1 MAISRYAVLGYPLG
15 HTMSPFIHK
24 MLFAVHGEQASYET
38 MELPPQALSQA
49 LPALRTLCGFN
60 LTIPH
65 KSAILPFLDALD
77 SRAALYGA
85 VNTVQCGEAL
95 TGYNT
100 DYLGFL
106 RALEDGGIPLAGS
119 VLLCGAG
126 GAAHMMACEAAMA
139 GCSLTIA
146 ARPSGLPRAQSLAAT
161 VLKKFPGAQARACTS
176 DSIRGDF
183 DLLLNA
189 TPAGMY
195 PHTDAM
201 PVGEQTVRRCGAV
214 FDAVYNPRET
224 LLLRTARQNGAKC
237 AYGMPMLVWQAAAAQ
252 ELWCGRPFSAQQI
265 APVIKQANWEMERV
279 FG

>member
-15 HTMSPFIHK
+15 HTMSPLIHEK
-24 MLFAVHGEQASYET
+24 LFAVHGVSAAYEKE
-38 MELPPQALSQA
+38 ELPPQELPQA
-49 LPALRTLCGFN
+49 LPALRKLDGFN

-65 KSAILPFLDALD
+65 KSAILPYLDELD
-77 SRAALYGA
+77 GRAARYGA
-85 VNTVQCGEAL
+85 VNTVKCGERL

-106 RALEDGGIPLAGS
+106 RALADAKIPLAGS

-126 GAAHMMACEAAMA
+126 GAAHMMAFEAASA

-146 ARPSGLPRAQSLAAT
+146 ARPSGLPRAEQLAQEIRQK
-161 VLKKFPGAQARACTS
+161 LPGAAVNVCTYEA
-176 DSIRGDF
+176 IEGDF

-195 PHTDAM
+195 PHPEVM
-201 PVGEQTVRRCGAV
+201 PVDGRTVRRCKAI

-224 LLLRTARQNGAKC
+224 KLLRTARQNGAKC

-252 ELWCGRPFSAQQI
+252 EIWNGLPFTADQV
-265 APVIKQANWEMERV
+265 APVIEEANWEMERV
-279 FG
+279 FR

>member
-15 HTMSPFIHK
+15 HTMSPFIHEK
-24 MLFAVHGEQASYET
+24 LFAVHSVSAAYEKK
-38 MELPPQALSQA
+38 ELPPQELPQA
-49 LPALRTLCGFN
+49 LPALRKLDGFN

-65 KSAILPFLDALD
+65 KSAILPYLDELD
-77 SRAALYGA
+77 GRAARYGA
-85 VNTVQCGEAL
+85 VNTVKCGERL

-106 RALEDGGIPLAGS
+106 RTLEDAKISLAGS

-126 GAAHMMACEAAMA
+126 GAAHMMAFEAASA

-146 ARPSGLPRAQSLAAT
+146 ARPSGLPRARGLAEEIRQ
-161 VLKKFPGAQARACTS
+161 KIPGAAVGACTY
-176 DSIRGDF
+176 DAIEGDF

-195 PHTDAM
+195 PHPEAM
-201 PVGEQTVRRCGAV
+201 PVNERTVRRCKAV
-214 FDAVYNPRET
+214 FDAIYNPRET
-224 LLLRTARQNGAKC
+224 MLLRTARLNGSKC

-252 ELWCGRPFSAQQI
+252 EIWNGLPFTAGQV
-265 APVIKQANWEMERV
+265 APVIEEANWEMERV
-279 FG
+279 FR

>member
-15 HTMSPFIHK
+15 HTMSPFIHEK
-24 MLFAVHGEQASYET
+24 LFAVHSVSAAYEKK
-38 MELPPQALSQA
+38 ELPPQELPQA
-49 LPALRTLCGFN
+49 LPALRKLDGFN

-65 KSAILPFLDALD
+65 KSAILPYLDELD
-77 SRAALYGA
+77 GRAARYGA
-85 VNTVQCGEAL
+85 VNTVKCGERL

-106 RALEDGGIPLAGS
+106 RTLEDAKISLAGS

-126 GAAHMMACEAAMA
+126 GAAHMMAFEAASA

-146 ARPSGLPRAQSLAAT
+146 ARPSGLPRARGLAEEIRQ
-161 VLKKFPGAQARACTS
+161 KIPGAAVGACTY
-176 DSIRGDF
+176 DAIEGDF

-195 PHTDAM
+195 PHPEAM
-201 PVGEQTVRRCGAV
+201 PVDERTVRRCKAV
-214 FDAVYNPRET
+214 FDAIYNPRET
-224 LLLRTARQNGAKC
+224 MLLRTARLNGSKC

-252 ELWCGRPFSAQQI
+252 EIWNGLPFTAGQV
-265 APVIKQANWEMERV
+265 APVIEEANWEMERV
-279 FG
+279 FR